1 MGKANVKS
9 TLRKI
14 QPDATEKMVSVPKRH
29 VLIAAI
35 ISAAV
40 AFAVYANTIGH
51 GYTVDDDTVMAKNS
65 ITKGGLDS
73 LSTVF
78 STSYRAGFWD
88 RAESLYRP
96 LSVAMFTVEWHLFPE
111 NPMPGHLINV
121 ILFCITVFLLM
132 LLLAEFLNRM
142 PLIVPFAATMIFA
155 VHPIHTEVVANIKSR
170 DEILSLLFCLIS
182 LWQYQRHLADS
193 KYWRIGFALAAFM
206 LAMLSKENAITFLVV
221 FPLWDYFVGRWN
233 MKSSLIRSSGF
244 VAIVGVYLLLR
255 KSILGDIDNVDVI
268 QLINNSLV
276 GAKTSTEQFAT
287 AIAILGK
294 YIYLL
299 VIPHP
304 LSFDY
309 SFNQIPLSDL
319 SGRGFWTAFFVLSV
333 MGVYSI
339 LQFKKR
345 NPVAFGIL
353 FFLAT
358 ISVASNIFILI
369 ESTMAERFVYMP
381 SVGFVLA
388 GTLLLAKFTNS
399 QKLEAS
405 VSFSDH
411 FKQNKVFVIIIAVI
425 VSLYAVKTIDRNM
438 DWKDNFTLLSKD
450 VKTNP
455 NSARIRY
462 AFGSALL
469 FEKALKTEDPVTKT
483 NFIEQSI
490 VQLERG
496 VAILPEYAEAW
507 KHLGIANKERENYP
521 AAVAAFEKAR
531 SYKPFDAS
539 DIYATSGLCYGKIG
553 KYELAFADLRKAL
566 SMNPNDPESM
576 NNMGLYMFESGAVDS
591 SLIYFDQAIA
601 MKKDFYQAYYNK
613 GNTYAKKTDYKEAIR
628 LYAIAL
634 QIKPN
639 SIDALM
645 NTGNCY
651 AALNDYRTALS
662 YFKQVEAIDPE
673 NRNVV
678 INLGI
683 TYNMLGDQQNAAK
696 YLGKSQAP
704 AK

>member
-1 MGKANVKS
+1 MGKTNIKS

-14 QPDATEKMVSVPKRH
+14 KPDTTEKRVSVPKRH
-29 VLIAAI
+29 VLLAALIAAI
-35 ISAAV
+35 S

-51 GYTVDDDTVMAKNS
+51 SYTVDDDTVMAKNS

-96 LSVAMFTVEWHLFPE
+96 LSVAMFTVEWHFFPE

-121 ILFCITVFLLM
+121 ILFSLTVFLLM
-132 LLLAEFLNRM
+132 LLLAAFLNRL

-170 DEILSLLFCLIS
+170 DEILCLLFCLIS
-182 LWQYQRHLADS
+182 LWQYHRYLIDS
-193 KYWRIGFALAAFM
+193 KTWRIGLALAAFM

-221 FPLWDYFVGRWN
+221 FPLWDYFTGRWD
-233 MKSSLIRSSGF
+233 MKPSLIRSSGF
-244 VAIVGVYLLLR
+244 VLVVGSYLLVR
-255 KSILGDIDNVDVI
+255 KSILGDIDNVDAI
-268 QLINNSLV
+268 QLINNSLI
-276 GAKTSTEQFAT
+276 GSKTNVDQFAT

-299 VIPHP
+299 LIPHP

-309 SFNQIPLSDL
+309 SFNQIPLSTL
-319 SGRGFWTAFFVLSV
+319 SSPEFWIAFFVLSG
-333 MGVYSI
+333 MAVYS
-339 LQFKKR
+339 LFQFKNR
-345 NPVAFGIL
+345 NPISFGFL
-353 FFLAT
+353 FFMAT
-358 ISVASNIFILI
+358 VSVASNIFILI

-388 GTLLLAKFTNS
+388 GTLVLAKFTNS
-399 QKLEAS
+399 EKLEE
-405 VSFSDH
+405 VSAFGDH
-411 FKQNKVFVIIIAVI
+411 FKQNRPFLIIIAVI
-425 VSLYAVKTIDRNM
+425 VSAYAVKTIDRNG

-450 VKTNP
+450 VKTSP

-469 FEKALKTEDPVTKT
+469 FEKALKTDDPIAKSR
-483 NFIEQSI
+483 FIEQSV

-496 VAILPEYAEAW
+496 VGILPDYAEAW
-507 KHLGIANKERENYP
+507 KHLGIANKERENFP

-531 SYKPFDAS
+531 SYKPFDAA

-553 KYELAFADLRKAL
+553 KYDLAFADLRKAL
-566 SMNPNDPESM
+566 SMSPNDPESM

-613 GNTYAKKTDYKEAIR
+613 GNTHAKKGDYNEAIR

-639 SIDALM
+639 SIDAIM

-651 AALNDYRTALS
+651 AALNNYRTALD
-662 YFKQVEAIDPE
+662 YFKQVEAIDPN
-673 NRNVV
+673 NRNVI

-696 YLGKSQAP
+696 YLNRGQAP